1 MLRRSPS
8 NPKVWAKTVFILNY
22 DENDGFFDHVVPP
35 TPPAGTAGRVRAAA
49 CRSAWASAVPH
60 DRDLAVGRAA
70 GSTPQVFDH
79 TSVICASS
87 RPGPASRSRTSP
99 AWRRAVCGDLTTSL
113 DFASSTTTFPT
124 LPATGPLVT
133 AANNQC
139 STLPAPTPP
148 STQSTP
154 TQESGTKGQRPT
166 LYQPNVTGRYDLAA
180 GRFWTDFSN
189 AGAQAVPLQAY
200 TMAYRTFANWQY
212 LVPPN
217 SASSDYWSAQ
227 SVSAGKYSIDVHGPN
242 GFLRSFV
249 GDLTTIS
256 NASLAHL
263 EVKPSY
269 DTANNA
275 PGAHDDQHRHRL
287 RGDHGEGEQLRHRR
301 PWTFTVGGGATVTDS
316 WATAGGW
323 YDLTATANVGDNF
336 LRRFAGK
343 IETGQA
349 GRPPHRGR
357 RHPGGPQPRRLDGE
371 VLRQPGDR
379 RRERRGDERD
389 RRQHLYVLAHAV
401 VQRHAEPAV
410 PARDPAR
417 HDRLAL
423 GVRLHVSPEAG
434 RRQQRVG
441 RTVRV
446 PRQHGRDDWGTA
458 VATGTFATNNTL
470 KTVNFTAATGRYV
483 RFRALTEVSGNP
495 WTSCAELN
503 VIGI

>member
-1 MLRRSPS
+1 MPIGL
-8 NPKVWAKTVFILNY
+8 
-22 DENDGFFDHVVPP
+22 GFRVPHVVSPWS
-35 TPPAGTAGRVRAAA
+35 AAA
-49 CRSAWASAVPH
+49 SSA
-60 DRDLAVGRAA
+60 
-70 GSTPQVFDH
+70 PQPFDH
-79 TSVICASS
+79 TSRASLTRGLHRVREPNIS
-87 RPGPASRSRTSP
+87 
-99 AWRRAVCGDLTTSL
+99 AWRRKTFGDLTSAL
-113 DFASSTTTFPT
+113 GFASSTTTFPT

-275 PGAHDDQHRHRL
+275 LVLTMTNTGTASAVITVKANTFIT
-287 RGDHGEGEQLRHRR
+287 GG
-301 PWTFTVGGGATVTDS
+301 PWTFTVGGGATASPTPGPRP
-316 WATAGGW
+316 AAG
-323 YDLTATANVGDNF
+323 TT
-336 LRRFAGK
+336 
-343 IETGQA
+343 
-349 GRPPHRGR
+349 
-357 RHPGGPQPRRLDGE
+357 
-371 VLRQPGDR
+371 
-379 RRERRGDERD
+379 
-389 RRQHLYVLAHAV
+389 
-401 VQRHAEPAV
+401 
-410 PARDPAR
+410 
-417 HDRLAL
+417 
-423 GVRLHVSPEAG
+423 
-434 RRQQRVG
+434 
-441 RTVRV
+441 
-446 PRQHGRDDWGTA
+446 
-458 VATGTFATNNTL
+458 
-470 KTVNFTAATGRYV
+470 
-483 RFRALTEVSGNP
+483 
-495 WTSCAELN
+495 
-503 VIGI
+503 